1 MSVIQLNELIPMD
14 TPLGRGYAIIFETGE
29 HDNYWTVAL
38 ENGAIVT
45 FRQEEIRI
53 SRSYTHGRGISNKE
67 MKEIIATNP

>member
-1 MSVIQLNELIPMD
+1 VSVIQLNELIPMD

-29 HDNYWTVAL
+29 HDNYWTIAL

>member
-29 HDNYWTVAL
+29 HDNYWTIAL